1 MPDLHFA
8 RLEEFRKRWVWFAA
22 IGASLVVLGIFALS
36 STIIATLATV
46 TFIGSLMFVGGILQ
60 LAHAFTCKNWTGFFV
75 DVLSGILYVVV
86 GFMLA
91 ANPGAG
97 ALALSLLI
105 AMFLLIGGIARIVVG
120 LVHRVDGWGWLLF
133 HGIVNILLAFSIW
146 SNWPESGV
154 LVIGLFVGID
164 MLLTGLS
171 LLMLGLSIRSLPHG
185 HAPRESSGQLTV
197 AS

>member
-1 MPDLHFA
+1 MPDLHFS
-8 RLEEFRKRWVWFAA
+8 RLEEFRKRWIWFAA
-22 IGASLVVLGIFALS
+22 IGASLIVLGILAFG
-36 STIIATLATV
+36 STLFTTLATM
-46 TFIGSLMFVGGILQ
+46 TFIGSLMFVGGIIQ
-60 LAHAFTCKNWTGFFV
+60 LAHAFTCKNWSGFFV
-75 DVLSGILYVVV
+75 DVLSGILYVVA
-86 GFMLA
+86 GFMVV

-97 ALALSLLI
+97 ALAMSLLI

-146 SNWPESGV
+146 NNWPTSGF

-164 MLLTGLS
+164 MLLTGMS

-185 HAPRESSGQLTV
+185 HAPRESTGQLSV